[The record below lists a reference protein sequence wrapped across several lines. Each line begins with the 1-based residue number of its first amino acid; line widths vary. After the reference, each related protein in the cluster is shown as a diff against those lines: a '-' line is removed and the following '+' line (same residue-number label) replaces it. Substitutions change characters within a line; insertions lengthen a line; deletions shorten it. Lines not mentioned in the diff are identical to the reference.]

1 MLALAGRATC
11 KKSYTD
17 KVDPSPMK
25 SAAIIS
31 KPSKPELAGVLPELL
46 SWFRKRGYHLYLD
59 QETARYTDGEEVVS
73 RKAIG
78 AKHPDFALVLGGDGT
93 LLSAARAVA
102 HEGVPIL
109 AVNLGSLG
117 FLTEVPLSEMYTTLE
132 AVDAGNCPV
141 EQRSVLDCRLIRGGE
156 CIAHHFALNDA
167 VVNKSAISRLVD
179 FDLLIDGVF
188 VFNYKAD
195 GVIVATPTGS
205 TAYSLAAGGP
215 VLMPSVTSFV
225 VTPVCPHSLTHRPLV
240 VTDKAQIELRVETG
254 GEEAFLSIDGQ
265 VGVPVKQGDRVLCQR
280 AEHTVKLL
288 RMKRTFFDVL
298 RNKLKWGQR

>member
-1 MLALAGRATC
+1 
-11 KKSYTD
+11 
-17 KVDPSPMK
+17 MK

-31 KPSKPELAGVLPELL
+31 KPSKPALASILPDLFN
-46 SWFRKRGYHLYLD
+46 WFRKHGYHLYLD
-59 QETARYTDGEEVVS
+59 EETARYNSNHAEEVVN
-73 RKAIG
+73 RKKIG
-78 AKHPDFALVLGGDGT
+78 EKHPEFALVLGGDGT

-102 HEGVPIL
+102 HDGVPIL

-117 FLTEVPLSEMYTTLE
+117 FLTEVPLAEMYTTLE
-132 AVDAGNCPV
+132 AVDRGHCPV
-141 EQRSVLDCRLIRGGE
+141 EQRSVLDCQLLRSE
-156 CIAHHFALNDA
+156 QCIAHHYALNDV

-195 GVIVATPTGS
+195 GVIIATPTGS

-215 VLMPSVTSFV
+215 IVMPSVAAFI

-240 VTDKAQIELRVETG
+240 VPDTAQIELLVES
-254 GEEAFLSIDGQ
+254 GEEAAFLSIDGQ
-265 VGVPVKQGDRVLCQR
+265 IGMPVLQGDRIVCKR
-280 AEHTVKLL
+280 AAHTVKLM
-288 RMKRTFFDVL
+288 RVRRTFFDAL